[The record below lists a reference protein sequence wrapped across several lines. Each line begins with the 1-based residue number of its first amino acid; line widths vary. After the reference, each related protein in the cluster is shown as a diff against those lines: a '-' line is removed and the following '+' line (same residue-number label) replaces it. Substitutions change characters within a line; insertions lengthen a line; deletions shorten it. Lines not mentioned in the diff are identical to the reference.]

1 MCKSQALMDIG
12 LLLLRLTTG
21 LTLAAHGAQK
31 LFGWFG
37 GPGLGSTAQFFEVL
51 GFPPGRRHALMAGL
65 VEIGGGLLL
74 ALGLITPFPAAAI
87 ICVMLVGAVS
97 VHVKNGFFAQNG
109 GYEYA
114 LFLGIAALTLAFTG
128 PDSLSLDA
136 LLGHYLSG
144 TFWGVAALLAGI
156 IGGVIPLMQRRRAF
170 TQQTAPVK

>member
-1 MCKSQALMDIG
+1 MCKLKALMDIG

-37 GPGLGSTAQFFEVL
+37 GPGLGRTAQFFEEL
-51 GFPPGRRHALMAGL
+51 GFPRGHRHALVAGL
-65 VEIGGGLLL
+65 VEIGGGLILS
-74 ALGLITPFPAAAI
+74 LGLVTPFAAATI
-87 ICVMLVGAVS
+87 VSVMLVGAVS

-114 LFLGIAALTLAFTG
+114 LLLGVAALTLAFTG
-128 PDSLSLDA
+128 PGSLSLDG

-144 TFWGVAALLAGI
+144 AFWGVAALLAGVV
-156 IGGVIPLMQRRRAF
+156 GGVIPLMQRRRAF
-170 TQQTAPVK
+170 TQQIAPVK

>member
-1 MCKSQALMDIG
+1 MDIG

-37 GPGLGSTAQFFEVL
+37 GPGLSSTAQFFEVL

-74 ALGLITPFPAAAI
+74 ALGLVTPFAAATI
-87 ICVMLVGAVS
+87 VSVMLVGAVS

-114 LFLGIAALTLAFTG
+114 LLLGVAALTLAFTG
-128 PDSLSLDA
+128 KKD
-136 LLGHYLSG
+136 
-144 TFWGVAALLAGI
+144 
-156 IGGVIPLMQRRRAF
+156 RAIDN
-170 TQQTAPVK
+170 

>member
-1 MCKSQALMDIG
+1 MDIG

-37 GPGLGSTAQFFEVL
+37 GPGLGSIAQFFEVL
-51 GFPPGRRHALMAGL
+51 GFAPGRRHALMAGL

-74 ALGLITPFPAAAI
+74 VVGLVTPFAAATI
-87 ICVMLVGAVS
+87 VSVMLVGAVS

-114 LFLGIAALTLAFTG
+114 LLLGVAASTLAFTG
-128 PDSLSLDA
+128 PGSLSLDA

-144 TFWGVAALLAGI
+144 AFCGVAALVAGI
-156 IGGVIPLMQRRRAF
+156 IGGIIPLMQRRRGSP
-170 TQQTAPVK
+170 QQTATIK